1 MRIILLVVLSLLFA
15 NCSNEKKSENTKK
28 NSENITELKDELY
41 SEIIQDTCE
50 NTKEIIKIFKRVIE
64 TNEIG
69 FIDSA
74 HFRRILAEN
83 NDYSEGCYFPLTNN
97 DYSLLYQFTDQLKKI
112 GLTNKF
118 AIQLLIILSTNN
130 TTNAEYSECFFDIY
144 PEIAENNILLFVKA
158 LSAFNEEIRERII
171 SDLGYISEMGKVV
184 IIISKLNEIQDER
197 LIPIVNEVKEFLSD
211 EKNFDF

>member
-112 GLTNKF
+112 GLTNEF